1 MHVVFASAT
10 GLIKASCECLSPCKV
25 VTRAAVK
32 FACKWKGFDF
42 PRGRIKNIRDKQ
54 QQPKLSGVE
63 SGRMPVQC
71 SVPKMS

>member
-1 MHVVFASAT
+1 MHVVFAVAT
-10 GLIKASCECLSPCKV
+10 DLMKASCECLSPCKA

-42 PRGRIKNIRDKQ
+42 PRGRIKNIWNKQ

-63 SGRMPVQC
+63 GGSMPTKC
-71 SVPKMS
+71 SVPKMF